1 MKNVNEKPQFDT
13 CPECHVGRLKRRYV
27 AYLTWIGRGY
37 VTVPDFPAWVCDVCG
52 FREYDTRAMRR
63 LNLLLSP
70 TVQEA
75 RGQHRKTDHLQQPPA
90 G

>member
-1 MKNVNEKPQFDT
+1 MKKPSEHPALIT

-70 TVQEA
+70 SMKDQKS
-75 RGQHRKTDHLQQPPA
+75 QHGKVDHLPPPM

>member
-1 MKNVNEKPQFDT
+1 MKEHDHKPELIT

-37 VTVPDFPAWVCDVCG
+37 VTVPDFPAWVCDICG
-52 FREYDTRAMRR
+52 FREYDTRAVRR
-63 LNLLLSP
+63 LNLLLDP
-70 TVQEA
+70 AMQKA
-75 RGQHRKTDHLQQPPA
+75 RNQRRKTDHLSPPA

>member
-1 MKNVNEKPQFDT
+1 MSEQPNNQELIT

-52 FREYDTRAMRR
+52 FREYDTRAMHR
-63 LNLLLSP
+63 LNLLLDP
-70 TVQEA
+70 AIQEA
-75 RGQHRKTDHLQQPPA
+75 RAQRRKTDHLSPPL

>member
-1 MKNVNEKPQFDT
+1 MENSTQNPELTT

-70 TVQEA
+70 SIKD
-75 RGQHRKTDHLQQPPA
+75 RKSQHRKTDHLSPPMQ
-90 G
+90 

>member
-1 MKNVNEKPQFDT
+1 MENHDETPNLNT

-37 VTVPDFPAWVCDVCG
+37 VTVPDFPAWICDVCG

-70 TVQEA
+70 TMNDQTS
-75 RGQHRKTDHLQQPPA
+75 KTGKTEHLSPPM